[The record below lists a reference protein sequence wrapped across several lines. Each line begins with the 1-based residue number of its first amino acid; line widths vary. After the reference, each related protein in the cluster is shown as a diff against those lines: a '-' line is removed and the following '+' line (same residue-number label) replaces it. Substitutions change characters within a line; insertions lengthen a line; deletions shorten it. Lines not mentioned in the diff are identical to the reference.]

1 MIRKRHSLR
10 LLLTWAENWR
20 LDANK
25 VGEEFKA
32 DYNGN
37 TDYEHKDKVFRIV
50 YYLTDAR
57 VTELS

>member
-1 MIRKRHSLR
+1 MGGELE
-10 LLLTWAENWR
+10 T

-37 TDYEHKDKVFRIV
+37 TDYVSTRTKYFGLFI
-50 YYLTDAR
+50 
-57 VTELS
+57 S